1 MIEGKNSIND
11 LIQKYSKA
19 NKESILTLLHRIDKL
34 YSARTEVKKILKLIF
49 VVNDRVDLKNNL
61 LRLKMLIN

>member
-19 NKESILTLLHRIDKL
+19 NKESILILLHRIDKL
-34 YSARTEVKKILKLIF
+34 YSARTEVK
-49 VVNDRVDLKNNL
+49 
-61 LRLKMLIN
+61 